1 MYMYTLSA
9 EYRNVT
15 IIESYNDIFE
25 FMAMCA
31 RYENDYSCKRVT
43 VTEESDAI
51 VIIDMP
57 EIWGNYFVTILLTD
71 GTYMSGNYGTYDEA
85 CHIIDNY
92 RNNNDF
98 HLGTVV
104 DVHAR
109 KMMIAITKHA

>member
-1 MYMYTLSA
+1 MYMYTLNA

-31 RYENDYSCKRVT
+31 HYENDCACKRVT
-43 VTEESDAI
+43 VTEESEAT

-57 EIWGNYFVTILLTD
+57 EMWGNYFVTILLTD
-71 GTYMSGNYGTYDEA
+71 GTYMSGNYGTYEEA
-85 CHIIDNY
+85 CNIIDNY

-104 DVHAR
+104 DIHAR
-109 KMMIAITKHA
+109 TMLVAITKHA